1 MSSWLRAL
9 RLHAVLVCTLL
20 ASVLAAHVAVAKP
33 DLPFAL
39 LDSFDQV
46 FERVYGAAERKVTKL
61 EAADPP
67 ASPRPD
73 VLALLRALESHV
85 TAACDTAFARLAVEL
100 AVAGSLSAERRQAV
114 LGCIERHL
122 AEARTGAQRATD
134 PELRAEYEATCERL
148 REVRRM
154 V

>member
-1 MSSWLRAL
+1 MTSWLRVL

-20 ASVLAAHVAVAKP
+20 ASVLAAHIAVAKP

-46 FERVYGAAERKVTKL
+46 FERVYDAAERKVTEL
-61 EAADPP
+61 EAADPA

-73 VLALLRALESHV
+73 VFALLRALEGHV
-85 TAACDTAFARLAVEL
+85 TAACDTAFARLDVEL
-100 AVAGSLSAERRQAV
+100 AVAGSLSAVRRHAV

-122 AEARTGAQRATD
+122 AEARTAAERATD
-134 PELRAEYEATCERL
+134 PDVRTEYEATCERL